1 MTHETYINLEYASD
15 NYRCLEGVGDW
26 ERRLNSDHPDA
37 FKFKGGKLDVAVL
50 TIDFAKYSVSFDPNE
65 ADILLYFDVKNPNTG
80 ITEDEIADACEYSGA
95 IVTFSI

>member
-37 FKFKGGKLDVAVL
+37 FKFKGGK
-50 TIDFAKYSVSFDPNE
+50 TGRRG
-65 ADILLYFDVKNPNTG
+65 ADDRL
-80 ITEDEIADACEYSGA
+80 C
-95 IVTFSI
+95 

>member
-1 MTHETYINLEYASD
+1 M
-15 NYRCLEGVGDW
+15 
-26 ERRLNSDHPDA
+26 
-37 FKFKGGKLDVAVL
+37 L